1 MGVNERSKIT
11 MSEEEIA
18 AFLEERHSIS
28 LASIGPDDKIHLVA
42 MWYGLIDGLIA
53 FETKS
58 KSQKVQ
64 NLRRNDTITVM
75 VETGDTYDQLR
86 GVEIVGRAEIV
97 EDQDKLYEIGIS
109 VFSRYNAPYTEEMR
123 PFVEQ
128 MLYKRVGVI
137 VHPEKYVS
145 WDHRKLGMPAM

>member
-1 MGVNERSKIT
+1 MGVNERGKIQ
-11 MSEEEIA
+11 MSPEEIE
-18 AFLEERHSIS
+18 AFLQERHSIS
-28 LASIGPDDKIHLVA
+28 LASIGPDGKIHLIA
-42 MWYGLIDGLIA
+42 MWYGLVDGLIA

-75 VETGDTYDQLR
+75 IETGETYDQLR
-86 GVEIVGRAEIV
+86 GVEIVGRAEII
-97 EDQDKLYEIGIS
+97 EDRDRLYEIGIS

-128 MLYKRVGVI
+128 MLHKRVGVV
-137 VHPEKYVS
+137 VHPEKFVS
-145 WDHRKLGMPAM
+145 WDHRKLGMPAL

>member
-1 MGVNERSKIT
+1 MGVNERNNIT
-11 MSEEEIA
+11 MSDEEIA

-28 LASIGPDDKIHLVA
+28 LASIGPDGKIHLVA

-53 FETKS
+53 FETKT

-86 GVEIVGRAEIV
+86 GVEIVGRAEITD
-97 EDQDKLYEIGIS
+97 DQDRLFEIG
-109 VFSRYNAPYTEEMR
+109 
-123 PFVEQ
+123 
-128 MLYKRVGVI
+128 
-137 VHPEKYVS
+137 VS
-145 WDHRKLGMPAM
+145 

>member
-1 MGVNERSKIT
+1 MGVNERGKIQ
-11 MSEEEIA
+11 MSPEEIDE
-18 AFLEERHSIS
+18 FLQGRHSIS
-28 LASIGPDDKIHLVA
+28 LASIGPDGKIHLVA
-42 MWYGLIDGLIA
+42 MWYGLLDGLIA

-75 VETGDTYDQLR
+75 IEAGETYDQLR
-86 GVEIVGRAEIV
+86 GVEIVGRAEII
-97 EDQDKLYEIGIS
+97 EDRDRLYEIGIS

-128 MLYKRVGVI
+128 MLHKRVGVV
-137 VHPEKYVS
+137 VHPEKLVS
-145 WDHRKLGMPAM
+145 WDHRKLGMPAL